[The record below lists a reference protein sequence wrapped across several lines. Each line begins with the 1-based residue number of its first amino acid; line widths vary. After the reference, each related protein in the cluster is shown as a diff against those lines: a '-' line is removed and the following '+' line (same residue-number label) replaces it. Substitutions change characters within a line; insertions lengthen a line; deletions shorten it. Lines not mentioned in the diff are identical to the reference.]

1 MTLNEIPSVKEE
13 EEGNDGPLSTVPSR
27 PTRLLQRLFSPFGLD
42 NVQYKTVFS
51 LNYGH
56 AHFI

>member
-51 LNYGH
+51 LN
-56 AHFI
+56 